1 MIPTLCYVPPSVE
14 LLGPTTPQFSNP
26 DPQSPSFQARLTP
39 LAIAIISRGSEWL
52 YCGTL
57 SVIRVVPNDSQ
68 IIIIITILPITGRSP
83 SFTVDMRLATLSLV
97 RPIAAPLFA
106 ILPELLDGFFQRTYR
121 TLISC
126 DWVSLSDIKLRTLL
140 VIGYFIRVYSI
151 KRV

>member
-1 MIPTLCYVPPSVE
+1 M
-14 LLGPTTPQFSNP
+14 
-26 DPQSPSFQARLTP
+26 
-39 LAIAIISRGSEWL
+39 
-52 YCGTL
+52 
-57 SVIRVVPNDSQ
+57 VPNDSQ

-83 SFTVDMRLATLSLV
+83 SFTVDMRLVTLSLV

-151 KRV
+151 KRVMALRIELLCSGFSFFCLCCTDVRMKEESDGSRLVPWGMPGDLSSPLESSGLVAASLT

>member
-68 IIIIITILPITGRSP
+68 IIIIITILPIT
-83 SFTVDMRLATLSLV
+83 SFTVDMRLVTLSLV

-106 ILPELLDGFFQRTYR
+106 ILPELLDGF
-121 TLISC
+121 
-126 DWVSLSDIKLRTLL
+126 
-140 VIGYFIRVYSI
+140 
-151 KRV
+151 